1 MQKIDKTVLK
11 ETLYVLTVS
20 FILSLLMQSVF
31 LVTMYWD
38 YKVVLGN
45 VLGLIASAGNFLL
58 MGISVQKALEKDEKG
73 AKSTIKLSQSLRL
86 IMLLVIAIIGY
97 AVPVFN
103 LLAVVIPYLFPRI
116 AIALRPLFKKRGE

>member
-31 LVTMYWD
+31 LVTTYWD

-45 VLGLIASAGNFLL
+45 VLGLIASVGNFLL
-58 MGISVQKALEKDEKG
+58 MGIGVQKALEKDEKS

-86 IMLLVIAIIGY
+86 MMLLVIAIIGY